1 MQLSEV
7 HEKKKMNL
15 SDSNETICMR
25 VSKFKSKA
33 KDSQLIGSKL
43 LASTLAS
50 LAKWLSVENG

>member
-1 MQLSEV
+1 
-7 HEKKKMNL
+7 MNL

-25 VSKFKSKA
+25 VSKFKSNA

-50 LAKWLSVENG
+50 LVKWLSVENG

>member
-25 VSKFKSKA
+25 VSKFKSNA

-43 LASTLAS
+43 LASTLAN
-50 LAKWLSVENG
+50 LVK